1 MIKMVNVNHFAVLLA
16 AIAAYVVGF
25 LWYGPIFGKKWMAL
39 MGFTEKDKEKVKQKG
54 MVKMYAGSFLT
65 TLVMAYVLAIFIGFM
80 GYYPTA
86 GIQVG
91 VVTWLG
97 LIATTMLGK
106 VFWESK
112 PWALYVLD
120 AGHYLVTL
128 AIMGAI
134 LGAWR
139 P

>member
-1 MIKMVNVNHFAVLLA
+1 MVNVNYLAVLVA

-25 LWYGPIFGKKWMAL
+25 LWYGPVFGKKWIVL
-39 MGFTEKDKEKVKQKG
+39 MGFTEKAMEKAKQKSMIG
-54 MVKMYAGSFLT
+54 AYLGTFLSM
-65 TLVMAYVLAIFIGFM
+65 LVMAYVLAIFIGFM

-97 LIATTMLGK
+97 FIATTMLGK
-106 VFWESK
+106 VFWENKS
-112 PWALYVLD
+112 WFLYILD

-128 AIMGAI
+128 VMMGAI

>member
-1 MIKMVNVNHFAVLLA
+1 MVNVNYLAVLVA

-25 LWYGPIFGKKWMAL
+25 LWYGPVFGKKWIVL
-39 MGFTEKDKEKVKQKG
+39 MGFTEKAMEKAKQKSMIG
-54 MVKMYAGSFLT
+54 AYLGTFLSM
-65 TLVMAYVLAIFIGFM
+65 LVMAYVLAIFIGFM

-86 GIQVG
+86 GIQVC

-97 LIATTMLGK
+97 FIATTMLGK
-106 VFWESK
+106 VFWENKS
-112 PWALYVLD
+112 WFLYILD

-128 AIMGAI
+128 VMMGAI